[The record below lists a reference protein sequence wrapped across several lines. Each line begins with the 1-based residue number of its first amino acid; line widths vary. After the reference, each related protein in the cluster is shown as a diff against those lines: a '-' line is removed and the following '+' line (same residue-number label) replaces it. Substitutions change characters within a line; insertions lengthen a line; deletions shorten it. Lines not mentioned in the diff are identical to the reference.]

1 MLLFNHIGFG
11 WSYDEMW
18 LLLLFLFEIEVEVF
32 LYCLMEHFVV
42 LFDIVF
48 EHLTDLFIS
57 PEKDVELINN
67 HS

>member
-1 MLLFNHIGFG
+1 MLLFHHIGFC

-32 LYCLMEHFVV
+32 LYCLMEDFVV

-48 EHLTDLFIS
+48 EHLSDLIIS